1 MTLQYKGGARFPGPL
16 GTSPW
21 ILGGRLP
28 GPLGFKQVDLAQG
41 GATKVHKPLTM
52 PPPPNIINSVIRART
67 VSWKLGKNGK
77 KMPAT
82 GDVQQGALA
91 NCPVG
96 AILAALAH
104 TVSGRTRIDNLIT
117 EYVGASVET
126 TLSANVMTVLSSE
139 KQEGGNPDY
148 TPQVKTLLSNRYFA
162 VTLGNTIEVSDA
174 FYVKE
179 TGQSSGLEDMVYMD
193 SPNQVL
199 WPCVIEK
206 AYAVK
211 LKSYEELDD
220 PKNTVEEFWEVLV
233 GKKPVVIRDGNM
245 TEQNIRAAAIAAS
258 KVPTIGATRD
268 EVPKIDNTGATRV
281 DSDHGYAVLGIQGS
295 SIELY
300 NPWGKTEKI
309 SIKDFSSN
317 FEAIY
322 YGSP

>member
-16 GTSPW
+16 GISPG

-28 GPLGFKQVDLAQG
+28 GPLRFGQVDLAKG
-41 GATKVHKPLTM
+41 GATKASKTLIM
-52 PPPPNIINSVIRART
+52 PPPTKGSSTIMRLRT
-67 VSWKLGKNGK
+67 VSWKLSNR
-77 KMPAT
+77 ASAW

-91 NCPVG
+91 NCPIA

-104 TVSGRTRIDNLIT
+104 TDSGRERLDRMIT
-117 EYVGASVET
+117 EYLGAPVET
-126 TLSANVMTVLSSE
+126 TLSAEVMTLLSSKE
-139 KQEGGNPDY
+139 QEGDNPDY
-148 TPQVKTLLSNRYFA
+148 TPQVKTLRSNRYFA
-162 VTLGNTIEVSDA
+162 VTLGKNTFEVSDA

-179 TGQSSGLEDMVYMD
+179 TGQSGGDVDLVYMD
-193 SPNQVL
+193 SPTPVL

-220 PKNTVEEFWEVLV
+220 QKHTVEEFWEVLV

-245 TEQNIRAAAIAAS
+245 TEQKIRAAAMDAS

-268 EVPKIDNTGATRV
+268 EVPKIDKAGATRV

-295 SIELY
+295 TIELY
-300 NPWGKTEKI
+300 NPWGKTQKI
-309 SIKDFSSN
+309 PLKEFKSN

-322 YGSP
+322 YGNP

>member
-16 GTSPW
+16 GTSPG

-28 GPLGFKQVDLAQG
+28 GPLRFRQVDLSKG
-41 GATKVHKPLTM
+41 GATKAIKKLEM
-52 PPPPNIINSVIRART
+52 PPPTRIISSVIRART
-67 VSWKLGKNGK
+67 VSWKLGK
-77 KMPAT
+77 KMPAR

-104 TVSGRTRIDNLIT
+104 TESGRTRIDSLIT

-139 KQEGGNPDY
+139 TQEGGNPDY
-148 TPQVKTLLSNRYFA
+148 TSQVKTLHSNRYFA
-162 VTLGNTIEVSDA
+162 VTLGNMIEVSDT
-174 FYVKE
+174 FYVKGSND
-179 TGQSSGLEDMVYMD
+179 TFADMEYMD
-193 SPNQVL
+193 SPTEML

-220 PKNTVEEFWEVLV
+220 PKHTVEEFWEVLV

-245 TEQNIRAAAIAAS
+245 TEQKIRAAAIAAS